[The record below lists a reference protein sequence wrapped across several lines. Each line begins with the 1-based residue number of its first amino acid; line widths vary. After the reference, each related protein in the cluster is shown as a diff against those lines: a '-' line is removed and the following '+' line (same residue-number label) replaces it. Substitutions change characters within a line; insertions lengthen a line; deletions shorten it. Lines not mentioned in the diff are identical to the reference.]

1 MAATDGGLTS
11 ASQAVWVTSLS
22 NGGDSLFWAGST
34 CGAKDG
40 MRCGRQSLPVTLGT
54 QSGLGSLLRRV
65 RKDPIARKPSAASA
79 QLKKLLVF
87 SEKLLVSWTRKE
99 PGSKLARRLGG

>member
-1 MAATDGGLTS
+1 MW
-11 ASQAVWVTSLS
+11 QAVLTC
-22 NGGDSLFWAGST
+22 DSRDAEWPRQLAEEST
-34 CGAKDG
+34 
-40 MRCGRQSLPVTLGT
+40 
-54 QSGLGSLLRRV
+54 
-65 RKDPIARKPSAASA
+65 KDPIAREPSAASA